1 MGDFRRKPYCD
12 YGTPECNSYQ
22 DFRISKIIVHKDFRM
37 DKEYAL
43 FNDIALIRL
52 DRNIG
57 FKGPLQPIC
66 LPSKG
71 SKLDVN
77 TQLIVSGWGEM
88 GREMTMHDSK
98 QAVELRLYDK
108 KHCVNKH
115 HTMMCAGNRG
125 KTTCKGDSGGPLM
138 HQFARNRMLL
148 VGIVSQGYY
157 CGNVFNP
164 VTFTNVEKFLD
175 WIQNNIQN
183 NLE

>member
-1 MGDFRRKPYCD
+1 
-12 YGTPECNSYQ
+12 
-22 DFRISKIIVHKDFRM
+22 M

-43 FNDIALIRL
+43 YNDIALIRL

-108 KHCVNKH
+108 KHCGNKH
-115 HTMMCAGNRG
+115 HSMMCAGNRG
-125 KTTCKGDSGGPLM
+125 KSTCQGDSGGPLM

-157 CGNVFNP
+157 CGNDFNP

-175 WIQNNIQN
+175 WIQNNI
-183 NLE
+183 